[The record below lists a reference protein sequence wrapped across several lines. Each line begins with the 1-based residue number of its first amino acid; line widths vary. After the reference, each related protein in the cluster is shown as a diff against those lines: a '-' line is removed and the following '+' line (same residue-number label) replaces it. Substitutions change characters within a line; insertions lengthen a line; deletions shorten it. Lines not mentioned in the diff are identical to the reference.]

1 MPLCLLSILTG
12 STCKFLRVC
21 RPPVQPAAQGEPPL
35 PPPPLLPPRAGW
47 AFPPL
52 PSGAP
57 RAGRGRPP
65 FARHRHR
72 RGGRETCP
80 PPFQPRPP
88 LRRPPAAEPRSCF
101 AYARND
107 IPSARCP
114 PETPRAPHLTATGIS
129 APSLPGRA
137 PLPARSGRRDRS
149 LRPARLSARPAS
161 TPGRGDRRSGETFL
175 RPFCPTALSAR
186 ALRPARVPFRPQ
198 AGPFCRQRDAFILW
212 RPNMEL
218 G

>member
-1 MPLCLLSILTG
+1 MPPARPTGRPGRATAPSPRRSCRRAQVGLSHR
-12 STCKFLRVC
+12 S
-21 RPPVQPAAQGEPPL
+21 RPERLGPEEAA
-35 PPPPLLPPRAGW
+35 
-47 AFPPL
+47 L
-52 PSGAP
+52 PSPATVTGA
-57 RAGRGRPP
+57 AGGKPARRPSSPGR
-65 FARHRHR
+65 
-72 RGGRETCP
+72 
-80 PPFQPRPP
+80 P

-129 APSLPGRA
+129 APLPSRPGPPSG
-137 PLPARSGRRDRS
+137 PLRPERPRS

-161 TPGRGDRRSGETFL
+161 TPGRGDRRSGETFP